1 MMPYPFDCPLCD
13 GRYWREDS
21 IMYDEAYDDDVCH
34 HCYDE
39 LQAERRDIAFAE
51 KGETK

>member
-21 IMYDEAYDDDVCH
+21 VMYDEAYDGSVCH

-39 LQAERRDIAFAE
+39 LQTERREIE
-51 KGETK
+51 KGDA